1 MKKVGRRSGYL
12 KAQDVFK
19 QSYIA
24 AMRKAGLDIID
35 PDENGASIF
44 KFDSKGRPISMIVRA
59 MTKEAYLKFAKSPM
73 YLSDDGVYLNFPIPV
88 PGGAD
93 PEQMRPFLQEK
104 YRYGESGSQGSIG
117 TEVEEGV
124 EEGVEEKVYGSGWPE
139 EASSIPDMGS
149 SGPRGPQSGGD
160 AQKSPAM
167 PPQEDAVLDEN
178 LSDKGSWPSHL
189 DVEVKKRE
197 ARLSSLGRWLE
208 KKGLYED
215 SRRVFNLISKS

>member
-1 MKKVGRRSGYL
+1 MGRRLGYL

-24 AMRKAGLDIID
+24 AIRKAGLDIVD
-35 PDENGASIF
+35 PDEYGASIF
-44 KFDSKGRPISMIVRA
+44 EFDSKGRPISMIVRA
-59 MTKEAYLKFAKSPM
+59 ATKEAYLIFAQSPM
-73 YLSDDGVYLNFPIPV
+73 YMGGDGMYLNFPIPV

-93 PEQMRPFLQEK
+93 PAQMRPFLQEK
-104 YRYGESGSQGSIG
+104 YRHGESGSQGSIG
-117 TEVEEGV
+117 TEVEEDV
-124 EEGVEEKVYGSGWPE
+124 EERIYGSGWPE

-178 LSDKGSWPSHL
+178 LSDKASWPSHL

-197 ARLSSLGRWLE
+197 ARLSSLGHWLE